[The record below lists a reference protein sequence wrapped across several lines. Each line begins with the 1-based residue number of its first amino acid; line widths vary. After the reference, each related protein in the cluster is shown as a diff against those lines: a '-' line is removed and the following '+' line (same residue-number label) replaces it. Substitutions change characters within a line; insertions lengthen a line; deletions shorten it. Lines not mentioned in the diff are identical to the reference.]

1 VLAKET
7 FAYGAV
13 VDRPVEA
20 LERMGNELTVLR
32 LAALDGFDRTHP
44 GAGLFFAAG
53 VEDLDALT
61 DFVTKKDQTL
71 AAWGFEPAE
80 LERFAGALGGRGL
93 DRIVPFGEALA
104 FSRWWDGHDMLAD
117 LTRTIDVRPG

>member
-1 VLAKET
+1 VK
-7 FAYGAV
+7 
-13 VDRPVEA
+13 
-20 LERMGNELTVLR
+20 
-32 LAALDGFDRTHP
+32 
-44 GAGLFFAAG
+44 
-53 VEDLDALT
+53 DLGALT

-71 AAWGFEPAE
+71 AAWGFEPAD
-80 LERFAGALGGRGL
+80 LARFAGALGGRGL